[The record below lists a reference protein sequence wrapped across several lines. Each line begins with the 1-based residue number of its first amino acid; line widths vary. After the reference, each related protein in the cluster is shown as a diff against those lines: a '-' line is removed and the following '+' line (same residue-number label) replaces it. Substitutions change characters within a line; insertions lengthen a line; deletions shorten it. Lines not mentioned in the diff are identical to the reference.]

1 MTEETQVL
9 IEAIDDKSPHL
20 QTVIALGDA
29 NKATLG
35 FLSEGTFQEHATRRQ
50 IIVAL
55 SDQAEFLGY
64 LLYGASS
71 SFNQNNR
78 ITIKHLCISPS
89 HQSKGITRKLVDYL
103 KQITKEYSGI
113 GLTCRRD
120 YQLEKMWSKLGF
132 VAQHD
137 KSAKTLGKELTYWWL
152 DYGKQNL
159 FSIGINQQLESK
171 LCVVIDAN
179 IFFDLSQPEISELE
193 ESQALL
199 ADWLQPE
206 IYLCLTDEIKN
217 IIHVISDKSERK
229 RQQNYAQTFTFLPCS
244 NKTLDEVFQRLQN
257 FFSQKNIICNESDLR
272 YLARTIAADAQIFV
286 TRNPL
291 LLQLADEIYKTFRL
305 SIITPTE
312 LINRLDDLRRNPEYQ
327 PVRLAG
333 TLLKQIRVQSG
344 QENILNEYF
353 QSEEQ
358 DETKAKF
365 QQKLRRFLAETDK
378 FECSVVVEGE
388 NQPLALVVYDRHKE
402 HELEIPMFRIAK
414 NPLAATIAHHL
425 LFQVASLSARE
436 KRQFTRIN
444 DPHLQEVVTTAI
456 QKDTFVK
463 ANNDGWLRANIAVAE
478 TASQLS
484 KYLTDLA
491 TNLGQEYNFC
501 RQISQSMNTDSDLTD
516 IKAMWDIERYIF
528 PAKIIDADIPTFII
542 PIKPFWAHQLFD
554 AKLANQTIIGATKTE
569 LALNREAVYYKSK
582 NAPKE
587 LKPGVNGR
595 ILWYVSADKYRNR
608 GYTGVS
614 AVRAC
619 SRLDEVFIG
628 KPKELYRRFRDLGI
642 YEEKNLLDVANNN
655 LEKGIMAIRFSDTEL
670 FNEPI
675 PLTKIQE
682 VLGNK
687 FPMASTYYISATE
700 FAKIYTLGT
709 HT

>member
-9 IEAIDDKSPHL
+9 IQTIDDKSPHL

-35 FLSEGTFQEHATRRQ
+35 FLSEGTFLEHAASRQ
-50 IIVAL
+50 IIIAL
-55 SDQAEFLGY
+55 SPQEGCIGY
-64 LLYGASS
+64 LLYGVTKSY
-71 SFNQNNR
+71 NQNNR
-78 ITIKHLCISPS
+78 VTLKHLCISAS
-89 HQSKGITRKLVDYL
+89 HQGKGITKKLVEHL
-103 KQITKEYSGI
+103 KQITKDYSGI

-137 KSAKTLGKELTYWWL
+137 KSARTIGKELTYWWL
-152 DYGKQNL
+152 DHGHATL
-159 FSIGINQQLESK
+159 FSIGLNQQLETK

-179 IFFDLSQPEISELE
+179 IFFDLCQAEIGEVE

-199 ADWLQPE
+199 ADWVQAE

-217 IIHVISDKSERK
+217 RIHVISDKNERK
-229 RQQNYAQTFTFLPCS
+229 RQQIYAQNFTFLPCT
-244 NKTLDEVFQRLQN
+244 NKKLEEIVQKLQT
-257 FFSQKNIICNESDLR
+257 FFAQHEITCNESNLR

-286 TRNPL
+286 TRDPI
-291 LLQLADEIYKTFRL
+291 LLQLADEIYTNFRL
-305 SIITPTE
+305 SISTATS
-312 LINRLDDLRRNPEYQ
+312 LINGLDDLRRNLEYQ

-333 TLLKQIRVQSG
+333 TLLKQIRIQSVKD
-344 QENILNEYF
+344 NILNEYF

-358 DETKAKF
+358 GETKAKF
-365 QQKLRRFLAETDK
+365 QQNLRRFLTETDK
-378 FECSVVVEGE
+378 FECSVVFEGE
-388 NQPLALVVYDRHKE
+388 NQPLALVVYDRHKQ
-402 HELEIPMFRIAK
+402 HELEIPMFRVAK
-414 NPLAATIAHHL
+414 NTLAVTIAHHL
-425 LFQVASLSARE
+425 LFQISTLAACE

-456 QKDTFVK
+456 QKDPFVK
-463 ANNDGWLRANIAVAE
+463 VKDGWLRANIAMAE

-484 KYLTDLA
+484 IYLNDLA
-491 TNLGQEYNFC
+491 SNLGNEYNFC
-501 RQISQSMNTDSDLTD
+501 HQIAKSLNTDSELTD

-542 PIKPFWAHQLFD
+542 SIKPFWAHQLFD

-582 NAPKE
+582 QAPKK
-587 LKPGVNGR
+587 LHPGVNGR

-608 GYTGVS
+608 GYSGVS
-614 AVRAC
+614 AIRAC

-642 YEEKNLLDVANNN
+642 YEEKNVFDVADNN
-655 LEKGIMAIRFSDTEL
+655 LEKDIMALRFSDTEL
-670 FNEPI
+670 FNKFI

-682 VLGNK
+682 VLCSQ
-687 FPMASTYYISATE
+687 STMQGTCYISAKN

>member
-1 MTEETQVL
+1 MTEETQVI

-55 SDQAEFLGY
+55 SPQAEFLGY
-64 LLYGASS
+64 LLYGVARSY
-71 SFNQNNR
+71 NR
-78 ITIKHLCISPS
+78 IRLTHLCISPS
-89 HQSKGITRKLVDYL
+89 HQGKGITRKLVEHL
-103 KQITKEYSGI
+103 TNITKEYSGI

-120 YQLEKMWSKLGF
+120 YQLEEMWPKLGF

-137 KSAKTLGKELTYWWL
+137 KSARTQGKVLTYWWL

-206 IYLCLTDEIKN
+206 VSLCLTDEIKN
-217 IIHVISDKSERK
+217 KIHVISDKNERK

-286 TRNPL
+286 TRDSL

-305 SIITPTE
+305 STITPTE

-333 TLLKQIRVQSG
+333 TLLKQTRVQSG
-344 QENILNEYF
+344 QENILNDYF

-358 DETKAKF
+358 GETKAKF

-378 FECSVVVEGE
+378 FECSVVFEGE
-388 NQPLALVVYDRHKE
+388 NQPLALVVYDRHKK

-414 NPLAATIAHHL
+414 NTLAATIAHHL

-484 KYLTDLA
+484 QYLTDLA
-491 TNLGQEYNFC
+491 TNLGEEYNFC
-501 RQISQSMNTDSDLTD
+501 RQIAQSLNTDSELTD
-516 IKAMWDIERYIF
+516 MKAMWDIERYIF

-582 NAPKE
+582 KGSAKK

-595 ILWYVSADKYRNR
+595 ILWYVSADKYR
-608 GYTGVS
+608 GYTEVS

-655 LEKGIMAIRFSDTEL
+655 LEKDILAIRFCDTEL

-675 PLTKIQE
+675 PLTKIQDI
-682 VLGNK
+682 LGNQ
-687 FPMASTYYISATE
+687 STMQSTHYISATD